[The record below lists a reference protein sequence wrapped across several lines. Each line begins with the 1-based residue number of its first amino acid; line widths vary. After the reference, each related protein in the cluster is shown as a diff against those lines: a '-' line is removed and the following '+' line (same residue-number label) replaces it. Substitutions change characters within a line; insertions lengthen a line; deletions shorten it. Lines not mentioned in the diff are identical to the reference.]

1 MAGGPDPPAG
11 RRADRQLARLVG
23 RRGGDRRRRGAAAL
37 RVRDGGRLRH
47 HRCRRH
53 PRRGSPCPRRGARPR
68 AGRRARRAP
77 AGPGGKGGPRRA
89 RDRERRHAR
98 AARAAPVRPHRE
110 AGWMS
115 RARNR
120 PVTKRRRRRL
130 AIGAAVVCAGIVAGV
145 LLARGTIDRAI
156 QELTL
161 PLKHEDVI
169 RQQAHEKDV
178 DAALIAAVI
187 YSESKFSDR
196 TSSAGARGLM
206 QITPEAAN
214 EIERHSGG
222 TTFKLKDLSDPE
234 INIRYGTYLLREL
247 LDRYDGDV
255 VAALAA
261 YNAGPGNVDKWGGSD
276 LSIEGIPFPET
287 RAYVEEVLDKQRA
300 YRDKYPRELG
310 Y

>member
-1 MAGGPDPPAG
+1 
-11 RRADRQLARLVG
+11 
-23 RRGGDRRRRGAAAL
+23 
-37 RVRDGGRLRH
+37 
-47 HRCRRH
+47 
-53 PRRGSPCPRRGARPR
+53 
-68 AGRRARRAP
+68 
-77 AGPGGKGGPRRA
+77 
-89 RDRERRHAR
+89 
-98 AARAAPVRPHRE
+98 
-110 AGWMS
+110 MS
-115 RARNR
+115 AARNR
-120 PVTKRRRRRL
+120 PVRKRRRRRL
-130 AIGAAVVCAGIVAGV
+130 AIGAGVVCAGIVALV

-169 RQQAHEKDV
+169 RQQAREKDV

-214 EIERHSGG
+214 EIERRSGG
-222 TTFKLKDLSDPE
+222 TTFSLKDLSDPE

-247 LDRYDGDV
+247 LDRYNGDV

-261 YNAGPGNVDKWGGSD
+261 YNAGPANVDKWGGSD
-276 LSIEGIPFPET
+276 LSVEGIPFPET